1 MVTSLRERHRVTVH
15 GGPDAPALV
24 LVHGYGA
31 DQRMWRH
38 LIPFLGDEY
47 CVVTYDQAGAGGAEP
62 AAHDPARHASLQ
74 GYADDLLD
82 ICAELDLGKVVVVG
96 HSIAAMIGVLAHL
109 RAPDLVAGLVMLAP
123 TPRFVDA
130 PPYDSAFSREE
141 AEHILE
147 ALSQDFERWA
157 RSAGP
162 GFMGD
167 AARPELGQELTES
180 MLAMDPDTAAA
191 FARVTFLSDTRRQL
205 SEVQCP
211 ALVVHAIG
219 DPLVPPSVA
228 QYVQDEVPDCAYAEV
243 EAPTH
248 FPHVVAPE
256 DTALAIRRFLERI
269 RSFLARTGG

>member
-1 MVTSLRERHRVTVH
+1 MATSVRERHRVTVH

-24 LVHGYGA
+24 LVHGYGS

-38 LIPFLGDEY
+38 LVPLLQDEY
-47 CVVTYDQAGAGGAEP
+47 CVVTYDQAGAGDADP
-62 AAHDPARHASLQ
+62 CAYDPARHADLQ
-74 GYADDLLD
+74 GYADDLLE

-123 TPRFVDA
+123 SPRFVDA

-141 AEHILE
+141 AEGVLD
-147 ALSQDFERWA
+147 AVSRDFEQWA

-162 GFMGD
+162 QFMGD
-167 AARPELGQELTES
+167 PGRPELARELTES
-180 MLAMDPDTAAA
+180 MLRMDPDTAAA

-219 DPLVPPSVA
+219 DPIVPPSVT
-228 QYVQDEVPDCAYAEV
+228 QYVHDEIPGCSYAEV
-243 EAPTH
+243 DAATH
-248 FPHVVAPE
+248 FPQVVAPQE
-256 DTALAIRRFLERI
+256 TARAILTFLQRI
-269 RSFLARTGG
+269 RSFLARTSG